1 MYNSGPRHKPIFKI
15 EVKIK
20 NSKATI
26 GKGFSKKDAEQNA
39 ATQLLKNI
47 NLI

>member
-1 MYNSGPRHKPIFKI
+1 MLLCN
-15 EVKIK
+15 K
-20 NSKATI
+20 NTKSTI